1 MHIRKFAK
9 ITIINTDY
17 KVKIFFM
24 FSIRIL
30 ENNSFFKKA
39 NPNLSL
45 IGDRFG
51 LFYVSYSLVMVC
63 DFE

>member
-1 MHIRKFAK
+1 MHIWKSAE

-17 KVKIFFM
+17 KVNIFFM

-30 ENNSFFKKA
+30 ENNLFFEKA

-45 IGDRFG
+45 MGDRFG

-63 DFE
+63 GFE